1 MRSQYQR
8 RSARHN
14 NGLLATLLS
23 ILLGASPVAVAAES
37 PWFAA
42 LGMSTISFRS
52 TADLQSPQGKIPG
65 AAIDIPDT
73 QTLVAELGYTL
84 TPAVDLR
91 FLLGIPPTLRA
102 EGRGSLDS
110 AGTLME
116 AKIAPAMLSI
126 TYGFNRDGRIR
137 PYIGAGMAYIMFLS
151 TDDGAIA
158 NAQAEDRFGQVLQ
171 AGAEVPLDGGWSL
184 VVDAR
189 QLYWKTT
196 ARGNV
201 PALGGMP
208 VSADLEPDPL
218 MLTLG
223 LSRRF

>member
-1 MRSQYQR
+1 MRTQSQPR
-8 RSARHN
+8 PARSS
-14 NGLLATLLS
+14 GLLVALLGM
-23 ILLGASPVAVAAES
+23 LLGASPLAHAADS
-37 PWFAA
+37 PWFAT
-42 LGMSTISFRS
+42 LGLSSISFRS
-52 TADLQSPQGKIPG
+52 TADLKSPQGKIPG

-91 FLLGIPPTLRA
+91 FLLGVPPNLKA

-116 AKIAPAMLSI
+116 ARIAPAMLSI

-151 TDDGAIA
+151 TDDKALA

-171 AGAEVPLDGGWSL
+171 AGVDVPLDAGWSL

-189 QLYWKTT
+189 QVYWKTT
-196 ARGNV
+196 AKGNAT
-201 PALGGMP
+201 ALGGMP
-208 VSADLEPDPL
+208 VSADLKPNPL